1 MQTRN
6 SFCSCLMRYFFQ
18 RSDWFWERIEKI
30 MTFGKAQTTICSLC
44 QLNATLCVLRIILL
58 KADTNI
64 SFCQRQ
70 IRQTRLPVPAF
81 TLSIQIGNKFEIL
94 AKYSNHLRLFRSFC
108 SRNFVNNF
116 LCINLFRVFCHPLFL
131 FAIVSCISFCE
142 RVLLTHVSPFAT
154 TMTTNNNNNLVVRF
168 HSRIFSQRRV
178 FS

>member
-30 MTFGKAQTTICSLC
+30 MTFGKAQTTILCSLC
-44 QLNATLCVLRIILL
+44 QLNATLCVLQIILL
-58 KADTNI
+58 KVDTNI

-108 SRNFVNNF
+108 SRNFVTISCALICLGCF
-116 LCINLFRVFCHPLFL
+116 VTLSSSLLLCLAFRSVNEFC
-131 FAIVSCISFCE
+131 
-142 RVLLTHVSPFAT
+142 
-154 TMTTNNNNNLVVRF
+154 
-168 HSRIFSQRRV
+168 
-178 FS
+178 